1 MPLPARPRPLPAWG
15 DPLPRLCKALVVAL
29 IALLICSMGLAAPAG
44 ANVDQCAPP
53 GVDSAS
59 ALPTNLAQAATGPGE
74 DKYTTATVAPL
85 GSVDIGALG
94 LSVPG
99 TLTIGTLSDA
109 PPSICI
115 NSEGQFTGFDNELLR
130 AIADKL
136 GLKIN
141 FVGTEFSG
149 LLAQVA
155 SRRFDV
161 GSSSITTTDARRRTV
176 GFTNGYDFGYF
187 SLVVPAASPIT
198 GFDKLAA
205 GQRIGVVQGTVQESY
220 VIDTPHLEPVK
231 FPDYNTVY
239 ASLKTRQIDAWVAP
253 SQQASGTVQA
263 GDPAEI
269 VENTFSLDNFVAWAV
284 ARDNQPLIDALN
296 SGLDAIIA
304 DGTWSR
310 LYTDWVPRALP
321 PGWKP
326 GSKAAPAPQL
336 PDFNEIAT
344 ENQAAGSSG
353 AGAAAPKSTLSQL
366 AESFLD
372 WDLYKQAI
380 PDLFKTGLPNTLI
393 LTISASVIGLVLGM
407 ALAVAGIS
415 RARWLRWP
423 ARIYTDIFRGLPEVV
438 IILLIGL
445 GVGPVVGGLTGNNP
459 YPLGIAALGLM
470 AAAYVGE
477 IFRSGIQSV
486 EAGQMEAARALGL
499 FVCDIDAAGGG
510 AARRSPGAA
519 GVDEP
524 VHLAVEGVVAGVLP
538 GSGCQPEGVVP
549 SRPRSERADRQ
560 PVAVGRGGAVLSGFD
575 CAADASREFHRQPA
589 ATGPQARRGRSAYAV
604 HLPGDDLMAS
614 SVVRAEPVSLSAND
628 IHSAFGP
635 NAVLRGVDIDVPA
648 GTTAAVIGPSGSG
661 KSTLLRTLNRLYEP
675 DRGDILLDGRS
686 VLKDNPDQLR
696 QRIGMV
702 FQHFNL
708 FPHRSV
714 LDNVTLAPRRLKR
727 LGAEQAR
734 ELGLAQLDRV
744 GLRHKADVRPGTC
757 RAGSSNASR
766 SPARWQCPR
775 R

>member
-1 MPLPARPRPLPAWG
+1 LLGVIPF
-15 DPLPRLCKALVVAL
+15 PRLCKALVVAL
-29 IALLICSMGLAAPAG
+29 TTLMVASLGVAAPAG

-53 GVDSAS
+53 GIASAS
-59 ALPTNLAQAATGPGE
+59 ALPTNLATAAQGPGE
-74 DKYTTATVAPL
+74 DRYTTATVEPL
-85 GSVDIGALG
+85 SAVNVNALG

-115 NSEGQFTGFDNELLR
+115 NSQGQFTGFDNELLR

-161 GSSSITTTDARRRTV
+161 GSSSITTTEARRRTV

-187 SLVVPAASPIT
+187 SLVVPTGSPIT

-220 VIDTPHLEPVK
+220 VIDTLGLQPVK

-269 VENTFSLDNFVAWAV
+269 IENTFSLDNFVAWAV
-284 ARDNQPLIDALN
+284 ATDNQPLINALN

-336 PDFNEIAT
+336 PDFNAIAA
-344 ENQAAGSSG
+344 ENQQAP

-366 AESFLD
+366 ADSFLD

-423 ARIYTDIFRGLPEVV
+423 ARVYTDIFRGLPEVV

-459 YPLGIAALGLM
+459 FPLGIAALGLM

-486 EAGQMEAARALGL
+486 EPGQMEASRALGFSYAASMRLVVVPQGIRRVLPALMNQFISLLKASSLVYFLGLVANQREL
-499 FVCDIDAAGGG
+499 FQVGRDLNAQTGNLSPLVAAGLFYLALTVPLTHLVNFIDA
-510 AARRSPGAA
+510 R
-519 GVDEP
+519 
-524 VHLAVEGVVAGVLP
+524 L
-538 GSGCQPEGVVP
+538 
-549 SRPRSERADRQ
+549 
-560 PVAVGRGGAVLSGFD
+560 
-575 CAADASREFHRQPA
+575 
-589 ATGPQARRGRSAYAV
+589 RRGRKPEEEDP
-604 HLPGDDLMAS
+604 LQ
-614 SVVRAEPVSLSAND
+614 LSTSQEM
-628 IHSAFGP
+628 I
-635 NAVLRGVDIDVPA
+635 
-648 GTTAAVIGPSGSG
+648 
-661 KSTLLRTLNRLYEP
+661 
-675 DRGDILLDGRS
+675 
-686 VLKDNPDQLR
+686 
-696 QRIGMV
+696 
-702 FQHFNL
+702 
-708 FPHRSV
+708 
-714 LDNVTLAPRRLKR
+714 
-727 LGAEQAR
+727 
-734 ELGLAQLDRV
+734 
-744 GLRHKADVRPGTC
+744 
-757 RAGSSNASR
+757 
-766 SPARWQCPR
+766 
-775 R
+775 